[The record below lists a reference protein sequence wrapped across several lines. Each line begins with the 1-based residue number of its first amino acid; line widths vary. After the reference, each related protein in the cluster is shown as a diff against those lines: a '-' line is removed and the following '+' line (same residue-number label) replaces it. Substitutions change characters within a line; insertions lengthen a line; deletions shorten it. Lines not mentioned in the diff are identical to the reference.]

1 MKPFTVKKMF
11 IGPALVVILLAAT
24 LLSATGCEELGYPP
38 AATAP
43 AEEEA
48 ETKATAPLAVSRS
61 KDSAIL
67 AVYRHLL
74 GQAESYQ
81 AKVYLSDFYASCDNW
96 SATSEYFKDGSA
108 TWCVTV
114 DMTASQDWTQLAY
127 WQQASWFVFKDGS
140 VIPANLLE
148 ANALRIEADLQQLS
162 RDDDK
167 EEADAGENKGQPGE

>member
-108 TWCVTV
+108 VWAVTV
-114 DMTASQDWTQLAY
+114 DMTASQDWEHPTH
-127 WQQASWFVFKDGS
+127 WQQAGWFVFKDGT
-140 VIPANLLE
+140 VIPANLFN
-148 ANALRIEADLQQLS
+148 ANALRIEADLQALS
-162 RDDDK
+162 PGIDDDSD
-167 EEADAGENKGQPGE
+167 EEEEEE